1 MLHFQ
6 GSLVTFAAATLL
18 LNITP
23 GPDMI
28 YVVTRAATQ
37 GRSAG
42 LVSAL
47 GIACGCSVHI
57 LAVALGVAR
66 LLQAA
71 PSASAAVRFAGAAY
85 LLWLGFR
92 ALMQRDSTA
101 ATSRPDRASL
111 SRIFW
116 QGVVTNV
123 LNPKVALFFLAFL
136 PQFVAPD
143 RVFTGTLVL
152 GTLFNVSGTVVNGI
166 VALTAGSVGTVVRA
180 GAGNSPWLRWLTG
193 GVFIGLGL
201 RLAVP
206 ESH

>member
-1 MLHFQ
+1 MLYFQ

-23 GPDMI
+23 GPDML
-28 YVVTRAATQ
+28 YVVTRAVTQ
-37 GRSAG
+37 GRAAG
-42 LVSAL
+42 MVSAL

-66 LLQAA
+66 LLRAA
-71 PSASAAVRFAGAAY
+71 PSASATVRFAGAAY

-92 ALMQRDSTA
+92 ALTQRHSTA
-101 ATSRPDRASL
+101 PTSALDRASL

-136 PQFVAPD
+136 PQFVAPN
-143 RVFTGTLVL
+143 RVFAGTLVL
-152 GTLFNVSGTVVNGI
+152 GMWFNVSGAIVNGI

-180 GAGNSPWLRWLTG
+180 GAENSPWFHWLTG

-206 ESH
+206 ETH

>member
-57 LAVALGVAR
+57 
-66 LLQAA
+66 
-71 PSASAAVRFAGAAY
+71 
-85 LLWLGFR
+85 
-92 ALMQRDSTA
+92 
-101 ATSRPDRASL
+101 
-111 SRIFW
+111 
-116 QGVVTNV
+116 
-123 LNPKVALFFLAFL
+123 
-136 PQFVAPD
+136 
-143 RVFTGTLVL
+143 
-152 GTLFNVSGTVVNGI
+152 VNGMPP
-166 VALTAGSVGTVVRA
+166 RA